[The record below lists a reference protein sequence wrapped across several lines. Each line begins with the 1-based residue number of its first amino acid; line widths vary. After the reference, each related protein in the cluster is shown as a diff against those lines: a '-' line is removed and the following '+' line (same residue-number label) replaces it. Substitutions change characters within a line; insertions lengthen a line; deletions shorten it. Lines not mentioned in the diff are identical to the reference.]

1 MTTSLARQ
9 LALLRTPG
17 SVKASLSTTSV
28 YSGPFLFPE
37 AETDHTS
44 VASLKGCVADSIS
57 SLCQTDPQFSQFSIL
72 LELDEEEAEAR
83 SLVKDCLSFL
93 CPHILNKNAQWLLQ
107 WLVTKHKV
115 CSPLVIFTKHNH
127 LSPQVHINEP
137 NWLVFTLLPYYSYK
151 IYQSVVLAV
160 DTTIRQDSLT
170 VEWLTQFKK
179 CCLPTSQPGLHRHVA
194 TSPSFFRFLCE
205 AATDL
210 AKLVV
215 THPAAKVSKQSNLLL
230 STLLGG
236 LENIKTISE
245 EQVTLLLQM
254 VLAGLKSVDT
264 DLFSLAT
271 IILGYLLPRLHFKP
285 KVVQKLCKSLGKVSL
300 EKQGEHTLYLVLLI
314 ARTQRADMTK
324 ILELI
329 LKHRPSINNIVI
341 RATNSSDL
349 DNELLDTMD
358 SLVYGLTLLIS
369 SLVPDKGDMKIG
381 FHKSEQELLEMFL
394 NLTVISRHVVEDTAD
409 FAIESLLELIKQTE
423 ENEDNE
429 KVLAK
434 LDKTLEDLGSQWP
447 EVYRKIF
454 LKSRGSTGDIFFIP
468 GVVRPSEQQLKV
480 TKILK
485 SNQLV
490 ETMSSNILVEIIPT
504 KGNKKIIKKNLS
516 DLLMIL
522 ECTTNFLTSQIGR
535 EKFQTLLLN
544 LLRIAESI
552 TGEENDSREKLQIK
566 IIQHLCGTELENLT
580 KQSVTELMVLTCLI
594 SASPSV
600 RTAIMESAFAKFS
613 PLLSLFR
620 SLSAKSDSFDEDLME
635 KLVVLVQPSHL
646 ETILANNCLLHNT
659 SLLTLI
665 LKLIPKLVGKSSKT
679 WSEPTTRI
687 LTYCLVKL
695 NSSKHVK
702 AESLADVVAE
712 TTKMN
717 CLDWRL
723 VIESVSSLVTVESG
737 AENSQDIFSCLP
749 CLVEKGLPEESR
761 EINEIIVLHLE
772 ESSLQFLLERA
783 QSEDD
788 KVACFSLAMADLYCQ
803 DRPHS
808 RNVFKNK
815 KDPIIL
821 HMLSVLLSDHSK
833 VQKAAFKLLDR
844 FDFSSTGSL
853 KPVLKFFIENK
864 SEITNNVD
872 NIKNILEKESVDHK
886 ATREVLS
893 RSVSYDSPEMFVR
906 LCPLFRSLESK
917 ADAVTVFSFATKC
930 LEEADKSSGHCSVVV
945 EVIVSFVSL
954 LERNLDEEIVWN
966 FFVEC
971 LDSKV
976 QTTVAGLRKSL
987 PEFLLS
993 SLAKSGTLGSHD
1005 GASDHLKAK
1014 LISALIHC
1022 SKSESSLESK
1032 NFVSFLNPS
1041 ASLLTEQLLGIWG
1054 SEAFSGKR
1062 TSGRG
1067 KFSLLY
1073 GSSYSKPEDEER

>member
-1 MTTSLARQ
+1 M
-9 LALLRTPG
+9 
-17 SVKASLSTTSV
+17 
-28 YSGPFLFPE
+28 
-37 AETDHTS
+37 
-44 VASLKGCVADSIS
+44 
-57 SLCQTDPQFSQFSIL
+57 
-72 LELDEEEAEAR
+72 
-83 SLVKDCLSFL
+83 
-93 CPHILNKNAQWLLQ
+93 
-107 WLVTKHKV
+107 
-115 CSPLVIFTKHNH
+115 
-127 LSPQVHINEP
+127 
-137 NWLVFTLLPYYSYK
+137 FTLLPYYSYK
-151 IYQSVVLAV
+151 IYQSVLLAV

-194 TSPSFFRFLCE
+194 TSPAFFRFLCE

-210 AKLVV
+210 VKLVV

-236 LENIKTISE
+236 LENIKTNSE
-245 EQVTLLLQM
+245 EQVTLLLQP
-254 VLAGLKSVDT
+254 VLAGLKSVNA

-300 EKQGEHTLYLVLLI
+300 EKQGEHTLYVVLLI
-314 ARTQRADMTK
+314 ARTQKADMTK

-329 LKHRPSINNIVI
+329 LKHRPSINDIVI

-349 DNELLDTMD
+349 DNELLDTID

-394 NLTVISRHVVEDTAD
+394 SLTVISRHVVEDTAD
-409 FAIESLLELIKQTE
+409 FAIDSLLELIKQTE
-423 ENEDNE
+423 ENEDNG

-468 GVVRPSEQQLKV
+468 GVVRPSKQQLRV

-522 ECTTNFLTSQIGR
+522 ECTTNFLTTQIGR

-552 TGEENDSREKLQIK
+552 TGEESESREELQIK
-566 IIQHLCGTELENLT
+566 IIEHLCGTELMEILT
-580 KQSVTELMVLTCLI
+580 KRTVVELMVLTSLI
-594 SASPSV
+594 TASPSV

-613 PLLSLFR
+613 PLLSLFT
-620 SLSAKSDSFDEDLME
+620 SLSAKSDSFGEDLME
-635 KLVVLVQPSHL
+635 KLAVLVQPSHL

-659 SLLTLI
+659 SLMTVI

-679 WSEPTTRI
+679 WSESATRI

-702 AESLADVVAE
+702 AENGRMADVVEE

-717 CLDWRL
+717 YLDWRL
-723 VIESVSSLVTVESG
+723 VIESVSSLVTVESR
-737 AENSQDIFSCLP
+737 AENSEVIFSCLSG
-749 CLVEKGLPEESR
+749 LLEKGLPEESR

-772 ESSLQFLLERA
+772 EASLQFLLKMA
-783 QSEDD
+783 QSEDY

-803 DRPHS
+803 DKPHS

-815 KDPIIL
+815 KDPTIL
-821 HMLSVLLSDHSK
+821 HMLSVLLSNHSK

-872 NIKNILEKESVDHK
+872 NIKNILKKESVDHK
-886 ATREVLS
+886 ATREILS
-893 RSVSYDSPEMFVR
+893 KSMSYDSPEMFVR
-906 LCPLFRSLESK
+906 LCPLFRSLETK

-930 LEEADKSSGHCSVVV
+930 LEEAGKSSVHCSVVV
-945 EVIVSFVSL
+945 EVIASFVSL
-954 LERNLDEEIVWN
+954 LERNLEEEIVWN
-966 FFVEC
+966 FFVAC

-993 SLAKSGTLGSHD
+993 SLAKSGTLGSND
-1005 GASDHLKAK
+1005 GASDQLKAK

-1022 SKSESSLESK
+1022 SKSESSLESN

-1041 ASLLTEQLLGIWG
+1041 ASLLTEQLQGIWG
-1054 SEAFSGKR
+1054 AEAFCGKR